1 MKNIFKSIA
10 AFLESAKMVEYEVGS
25 IADIQR
31 VMTDSGNK
39 MSAALKRAS
48 QEQTRNMNQYEELAR
63 KLAGTN

>member
-1 MKNIFKSIA
+1 MKKKFKSIA

-25 IADIQR
+25 ITDIQR
-31 VMTDSGNK
+31 VMTDSDNK

-63 KLAGTN
+63 KLANN